1 MLIASVLFIHTVYL
15 GKSVHSKED
24 ENVSSGDFLILERE
38 SQKEIWLTV
47 LCFLFIILFLLS
59 LCYV

>member
-47 LCFLFIILFLLS
+47 LCF
-59 LCYV
+59 